1 MEKCSV
7 RDAAL
12 KIADWFSVEQGSAP
26 ESKPESAGARK
37 RRRGKPQEQEQ
48 EPVAINPPLGFQLR
62 VNAEHEYGA
71 KRGLTAET
79 IAEFGAGMCISK
91 GTFAGRYV
99 VPLHDEQGQL
109 VGYAGRSLDDS
120 EPRYLFPAGKKG
132 FRKSRLLFNLH
143 RLLAKEPPASWTVV
157 VEGFFDA
164 MHVVQAG
171 YPCVGLLG
179 STLSVEQEE
188 LLCKNFDQVVLLFD
202 GDTAGRKATDDC
214 LLRLGRRVYVRA
226 IELPDGQQPDS
237 LSFEE
242 LTQLLEP

>member
-1 MEKCSV
+1 MAKTWVSFQAVKEAVSMSMLVDHYQINWLRKSKDQLRGRCPIHDGEGNRAFHISLSKDAFNCFSCGAKGNVLDFVAAMEKCTV

-12 KIADWFSVEQGSAP
+12 KITDWFAVEQGSAP
-26 ESKPESAGARK
+26 ESKPKSAVARK
-37 RRRGKPQEQEQ
+37 RRRGKPQEQEK

-143 RLLAKEPPASWTVV
+143 RLLAKEPPASWT
-157 VEGFFDA
+157 
-164 MHVVQAG
+164 MKSC
-171 YPCVGLLG
+171 PW
-179 STLSVEQEE
+179 
-188 LLCKNFDQVVLLFD
+188 K
-202 GDTAGRKATDDC
+202 
-214 LLRLGRRVYVRA
+214 
-226 IELPDGQQPDS
+226 P
-237 LSFEE
+237 
-242 LTQLLEP
+242 